1 MLGLFNQNKTTSDRQ
16 RYGSAGL
23 FQIGGFFSLCSI
35 YLHYQTTKIHMCW
48 CVVAGHFHC
57 KKIYSGRLKQGFS
70 QLLLTANSYFDP
82 CKIKSTFLNCKKSH
96 NAQCSDHFH
105 HHVASFSHQAI
116 YIYQVSFLQEYT
128 ENMQKIMQKT
138 FYTAHFV

>member
-1 MLGLFNQNKTTSDRQ
+1 MGKCVFRRHKYTVKTGYYGINLFYMQLSVYLRLFNQNKTTSDRQ

-82 CKIKSTFLNCKKSH
+82 CKIKSTFLNCKKCH

-105 HHVASFSHQAI
+105 HHVASFSH
-116 YIYQVSFLQEYT
+116 
-128 ENMQKIMQKT
+128 
-138 FYTAHFV
+138 